1 MQSAIP
7 SAAEWRSVTEVLS
20 PIVPASIP
28 CRRASLDTRRA
39 CRRTIGHLGYQ
50 EQPSSNVRVDRK
62 ARSRP
67 RRYSCSVDGM
77 VTNALSD
84 GVLMYGSDCPRYD
97 FASIAVS
104 GGDSLYLVD
113 KVLGH
118 RQSRTT
124 ERYAHLTDSPVRA
137 VASRASEK
145 ITALK
150 QGGASN
156 VVPLLADITRQ
167 RNPVGVKR
175 R

>member
-1 MQSAIP
+1 MP
-7 SAAEWRSVTEVLS
+7 SLELGHST
-20 PIVPASIP
+20 
-28 CRRASLDTRRA
+28 SLPPD
-39 CRRTIGHLGYQ
+39 IGHLGHQ
-50 EQPSSNVRVDRK
+50 EQRSSNARVDRK
-62 ARSRP
+62 PRSRP
-67 RRYSCSVDGM
+67 RPYSRSVDGM
-77 VTNALSD
+77 VTNALGD

-145 ITALK
+145 ITAIK

>member
-1 MQSAIP
+1 
-7 SAAEWRSVTEVLS
+7 
-20 PIVPASIP
+20 
-28 CRRASLDTRRA
+28 
-39 CRRTIGHLGYQ
+39 
-50 EQPSSNVRVDRK
+50 
-62 ARSRP
+62 
-67 RRYSCSVDGM
+67 
-77 VTNALSD
+77 
-84 GVLMYGSDCPRYD
+84 MYVSHCPRYD